1 MKTRFFVVLFP
12 ILVSGCADVA
22 SLQGAKRYQ
31 SSVESASYDQIKMQ
45 LSKAIDDPYAVP
57 AFANISGAS
66 LKYDSSLS
74 ASPKRTFAPAGVTSE
89 VALSVG
95 SFSSSSTLS
104 VTPVN
109 SAKAVQVMRD
119 LYANAVNGDPIRP
132 EDLAALTIKPPHH
145 GWLYHSRAST
155 PPASCSAGG
164 LQCVTLGQYGKYW
177 LFSQGGKAYSD
188 FALAVLQAMTLTESQ
203 SVAAQPPS
211 GKKNVGTKPT
221 PSASRPAN
229 VQKRIQSDGLIT
241 PMYVPPVILQQQ

>member
-1 MKTRFFVVLFP
+1 MKMILFIP
-12 ILVSGCADVA
+12 LFAVFISGCADVL

-45 LSKAIDDPYAVP
+45 LSKAIDDPYTVP

-66 LKYDSSLS
+66 LKYDSSIN
-74 ASPKRTFAPAGVTSE
+74 ASPKRTFAPPGVTSE

-95 SFSSSSTLS
+95 DFSSSSTLS

-119 LYANAVNGDPIRP
+119 LYANAVNGDPIRA
-132 EDLAALTIKPPHH
+132 EDLAALTIKPPRH
-145 GWLYHSRAST
+145 GWLYHGRSST
-155 PPASCSAGG
+155 PPSGCGAAD
-164 LQCVTLGQYGKYW
+164 LPCVALGHYGKYW
-177 LFSQGGKAYSD
+177 LFSQGGKSYSD

-203 SVAAQPPS
+203 SVSAAAPS
-211 GKKNVGTKPT
+211 GKRGGSAKPT
-221 PSASRPAN
+221 PSGRAPSN